1 MESGKGK
8 AIQAGVRIG
17 AAAAGGWLSIVLGPE
32 AGPAIAETISEAGVA
47 AVAFL
52 GGERVS
58 RTLIEISDE
67 AATRIAAGEEV
78 RTDIAD
84 PESDDAS
91 ALFEAVIVAA
101 AQSVEDRKCAV
112 IANVYASIAF
122 YSLIT
127 IADALLYVERI
138 RACSWRQLVALQ
150 FCKQGTEPENAN
162 ALSRRVKRATSIS
175 LRR

>member
-1 MESGKGK
+1 M
-8 AIQAGVRIG
+8 
-17 AAAAGGWLSIVLGPE
+17 LGPE

-52 GGERVS
+52 GDRKGERVS

-91 ALFEAVIVAA
+91 ALFEAVIEAA

-122 YSLIT
+122 DSSIT
-127 IADALLYVERI
+127 IADALLTW
-138 RACSWRQLVALQ
+138 SGSGLVPGASSSRSN
-150 FCKQGTEPENAN
+150 FCWQGTEPENAN
-162 ALSRRVKRATSIS
+162 ALSRRVKKATSIS